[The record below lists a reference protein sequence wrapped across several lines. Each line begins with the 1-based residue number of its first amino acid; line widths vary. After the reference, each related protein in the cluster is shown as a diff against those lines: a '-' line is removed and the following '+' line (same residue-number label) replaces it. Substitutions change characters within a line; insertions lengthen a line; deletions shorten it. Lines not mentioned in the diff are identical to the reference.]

1 MKSQK
6 SRLAIISAL
15 LFYLHLSLIY
25 LLSLIISCGREK
37 NKIPA
42 RDGEKSTK
50 IGFWTTELDSGKKLF
65 FDMGEKLWV
74 IDEKGN
80 LFVFSSEY
88 GWTTQKL
95 SEKLGNLLGDSWQ
108 IRGIKQGKVIVQKE
122 KNIYVVD
129 LEKNQVMDMGINS
142 DSPFY
147 FISHSR
153 AVFWEGGLV
162 KERRYGDDTTELF
175 SLGEKPD
182 NLYATEL
189 TDKIFVFWNYDGKT
203 FYFYDGKTGRVGEF
217 PRREKVSF
225 NLVGDRYVAYT
236 LEEVFGD
243 IKEPVKLFANGQE
256 IEDFSYDIQG
266 RQIVIYIDVSPEK
279 IPPNPSFEVEYIVS
293 PEGRQIRFVVDK
305 SGTDKNQNLYFVDTE
320 IQYMYRIPGEERE
333 RKFCRTYLG
342 YFDGTHFRREYILP
356 SNLCLSFFS
365 AADRRYVFSFF
376 DEMNKTSFLFFL
388 WDSIYSQQTLG
399 GIAYPF
405 VMDLFP
411 YFLIIND
418 NLSPTGGKVRVFVY
432 NLN

>member
-6 SRLAIISAL
+6 SWFAIISAP
-15 LFYLHLSLIY
+15 LFYLSLIY
-25 LLSLIISCGREK
+25 LTSLIISCGKEM
-37 NKIPA
+37 NDNPA
-42 RDGEKSTK
+42 RGREESTK
-50 IGFWTTELDSGKKLF
+50 IGFWITELDSGKNLF
-65 FDMGEKLWV
+65 FDRGEKLWV

-80 LFVFSSEY
+80 LFVFSPEY

-95 SEKLGNLLGDSWQ
+95 SEKLKSLLGDSWQ

-129 LEKNQVMDMGINS
+129 WERNQVADMGINS
-142 DSPFY
+142 DNPFY

-153 AVFWEGGLV
+153 VIFWEGGLV
-162 KERRYGDDTTELF
+162 KEKRAEDGTTELF
-175 SLGEKPD
+175 PLGEKPD
-182 NLYATEL
+182 GLYAAEL
-189 TDKIFVFWNYDGKT
+189 TDKIFVFWNSDGKT
-203 FYFYDGKTGRVGEF
+203 FYFYDGKTGRVGAF
-217 PRREKVSF
+217 LRREKVSF

-236 LEEVFGD
+236 SEEVFGD
-243 IKEPVKLFANGQE
+243 IKGPVKLFVNGQE
-256 IEDFSYDIQG
+256 TEDFSYDVQG
-266 RQIVIYIDVSPEK
+266 RQIVIYIEVSPEK
-279 IPPNPSFEVEYIVS
+279 IPPNPSFEVEYTVS
-293 PEGRQIRFVVDK
+293 PEGKQIRFVVDK
-305 SGTDKNQNLYFVDTE
+305 VGTDKNQNLYFVDTE
-320 IQYMYRIPGEERE
+320 IHYVYRVPGEERE

-365 AADRRYVFSFF
+365 AADRRYAFSFF
-376 DEMNKTSFLFFL
+376 DEMNKTSSLILL

-405 VMDLFP
+405 VMDRFP

-418 NLSPTGGKVRVFVY
+418 DLSPRGGKVGVFVY